1 MKILIQR
8 TKEAF
13 VEVESKV
20 VGKIGKG
27 MLVFVGVEK
36 GDTKAEADWL
46 AKKVINLRIFED
58 ENGKM
63 NLSVKDIDGK
73 ILAVSQFTLAGDC
86 SKGNRPGFD
95 RAAEPATAKDL
106 YEYFIKKAAE
116 TVPVEKGIFQAD
128 MQVHL
133 INDGPVTFVLE
144 KKCEKNKN

>member
-13 VEVESKV
+13 VKVENAV
-20 VGKIGKG
+20 VGKIDKG

-36 GDTKAEADWL
+36 GDTAAEADWL
-46 AKKVINLRIFED
+46 VKKTVNLRIFED

-63 NLSVKDIDGK
+63 NLSVKEVGGK

-95 RAAEPATAKDL
+95 GAAEPTIAKEL

-133 INDGPVTFVLE
+133 INDGPVTFMLE
-144 KKCEKNKN
+144 KKCEKN